1 MKLNISAMIIMNRY
15 LEIEHMTKHRLYVKI
30 AAKIKVIRSPK
41 LWSSIGNSRDTK
53 LGTKLELN
61 RKLGMK
67 LATADTVTDA
77 GAVTALE
84 VVDRDLSSTVA
95 ALAQLKC

>member
-15 LEIEHMTKHRLYVKI
+15 LEIEHMTKHRLYVRI

>member
-1 MKLNISAMIIMNRY
+1 
-15 LEIEHMTKHRLYVKI
+15 MTKHRLYVRI
-30 AAKIKVIRSPK
+30 AAEIKVIRSPK
-41 LWSSIGNSRDTK
+41 LWSSIGSNRD
-53 LGTKLELN
+53 TKLELN
-61 RKLGMK
+61 RKLGIK

-95 ALAQLKC
+95 ALHSESARTAILEL

>member
-1 MKLNISAMIIMNRY
+1 
-15 LEIEHMTKHRLYVKI
+15 
-30 AAKIKVIRSPK
+30 
-41 LWSSIGNSRDTK
+41 
-53 LGTKLELN
+53 LGI
-61 RKLGMK
+61 K

-95 ALAQLKC
+95 ALHSERARTANIGAVAALKVCTSSRN